1 MKRETTKRLTAM
13 GMSVAM
19 AAGLFTTIGTTA
31 VWAEDSAPKAT
42 AADNGIELPELE
54 DGTLHLEVSIA
65 DYQQSSDGTLV
76 QEKWQEAMENYL
88 GCKLDITWTR
98 TPATDYTANE
108 LVVLQS
114 GSVPDIA
121 TVTKGSAVNEYG
133 EDGTLLNLADYSDYM
148 VYYPEYMKETN
159 GGEDFAKNED
169 GSMYY
174 FMDGFYNPDDIQG
187 AQSFTAF
194 AYRFDL
200 LKENGWQP
208 AATLDEF
215 T

>member
-19 AAGLFTTIGTTA
+19 AAGLFTTMGTTA

-98 TPATDYTANE
+98 TPATDYQANE

-133 EDGTLLNLADYSDYM
+133 EDLSL
-148 VYYPEYMKETN
+148 
-159 GGEDFAKNED
+159 
-169 GSMYY
+169 
-174 FMDGFYNPDDIQG
+174 IHI
-187 AQSFTAF
+187 
-194 AYRFDL
+194 
-200 LKENGWQP
+200 
-208 AATLDEF
+208 
-215 T
+215 

>member
-98 TPATDYTANE
+98 TAATDYTANE

-133 EDGTLLNLADYSDYM
+133 EDGILLNLADYSDYM

-200 LKENGWQP
+200 LKENGW
-208 AATLDEF
+208 AAGCYTG
-215 T
+215 

>member
-1 MKRETTKRLTAM
+1 
-13 GMSVAM
+13 
-19 AAGLFTTIGTTA
+19 
-31 VWAEDSAPKAT
+31 
-42 AADNGIELPELE
+42 
-54 DGTLHLEVSIA
+54 
-65 DYQQSSDGTLV
+65 
-76 QEKWQEAMENYL
+76 MENYL

-98 TPATDYTANE
+98 TPAKDYSENE

-159 GGEDFAKNED
+159 GGENFAKNED

-174 FMDGFYNPDDIQG
+174 FMDASITRMISREHSPSQHLRIV
-187 AQSFTAF
+187 
-194 AYRFDL
+194 
-200 LKENGWQP
+200 
-208 AATLDEF
+208 
-215 T
+215 

>member
-65 DYQQSSDGTLV
+65 DYQQSSDGTLI

-98 TPATDYTANE
+98 TAATDYTANE

-114 GSVPDIA
+114 GSVPDIF
-121 TVTKGSAVNEYG
+121 
-133 EDGTLLNLADYSDYM
+133 L
-148 VYYPEYMKETN
+148 
-159 GGEDFAKNED
+159 
-169 GSMYY
+169 
-174 FMDGFYNPDDIQG
+174 NPDSQAACTGSSDSYKSGFHKSHINILPLSYHPQG
-187 AQSFTAF
+187 IPVKADAARSRHASSSHAHQMPASLPVLPSQQEPPSQPPDNPPPSNIFSH
-194 AYRFDL
+194 DL
-200 LKENGWQP
+200 YLNI
-208 AATLDEF
+208 
-215 T
+215 